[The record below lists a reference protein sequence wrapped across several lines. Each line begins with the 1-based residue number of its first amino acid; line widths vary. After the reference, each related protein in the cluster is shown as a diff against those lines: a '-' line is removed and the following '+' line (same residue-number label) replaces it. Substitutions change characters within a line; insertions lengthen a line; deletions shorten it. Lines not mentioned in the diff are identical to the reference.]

1 VLFVVEW
8 EELFNENQATKFK
21 VHTKMSSRIG
31 VLRIFPGITPEA
43 VSVLTVC
50 LTAHCT
56 KYLMVQYQERFWELR
71 FGELIGTRK
80 ISSYCM
86 TFKGFI

>member
-1 VLFVVEW
+1 LLPFLVEW

-43 VSVLTVC
+43 VGIFNC
-50 LTAHCT
+50 
-56 KYLMVQYQERFWELR
+56 
-71 FGELIGTRK
+71 
-80 ISSYCM
+80 
-86 TFKGFI
+86 